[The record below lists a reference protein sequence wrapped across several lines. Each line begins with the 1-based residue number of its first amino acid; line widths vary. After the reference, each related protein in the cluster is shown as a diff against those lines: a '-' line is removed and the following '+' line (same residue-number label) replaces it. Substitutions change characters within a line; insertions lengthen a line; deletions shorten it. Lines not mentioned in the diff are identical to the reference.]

1 MQACPAGSNCLPLT
15 AGANG
20 CTGCRVLFEL
30 IFYIAGGRWS
40 LSARRVATCVIP
52 PTWMSRIPLTWMSLT
67 LGQTDVER
75 LVAPK
80 TKQGCD
86 KHLRGLDLGLD
97 LLTPP
102 PQGKPG
108 LKLPICISVSVSVFL
123 SLSLSLSLCLSVS
136 LSLCLSVSLTVY
148 LRVSLCACAGQ
159 ASRVHAFVRACAHRC
174 GCGSSLACACVCLC
188 AGCAHACGLCMCVSV
203 CGVHACVC

>member
-86 KHLRGLDLGLD
+86 RHLWGLDLGLD

-102 PQGKPG
+102 PQGKPPG
-108 LKLPICISVSVSVFL
+108 LKLPISVSVFLSL

-136 LSLCLSVSLTVY
+136 LSVY
-148 LRVSLCACAGQ
+148 LCVSLCACAGQ

-174 GCGSSLACACVCLC
+174 AVF
-188 AGCAHACGLCMCVSV
+188 V
-203 CGVHACVC
+203 